1 MDFFIKGW
9 QFWPADPSPDA
20 GVSDLASSVCQW
32 PALPQVPAMQRRRLS
47 PLTKIAFDVAFS
59 QPVCADTPLVFASRH
74 GDLHKTLE
82 LLTDVV
88 QQQPL
93 SPTQFALSVH
103 NAIVGQ
109 YSIFQQHQAAH
120 SSVAGGDSS
129 LHYAVL
135 EAFGLMTDPQ
145 ITEVLVVYA
154 DQPVPE
160 LYQVF
165 VQQPHRPQ
173 AAALLLSKTQ
183 GEAVQL
189 QYQGLTN
196 DGSAQPTNSGTDA
209 KMVGR
214 PQGDTESDEMQALK
228 AFLFSE
234 QKSCEIHTK
243 SASWLWRRRAYV
255 AAV

>member
-9 QFWPADPSPDA
+9 QFWPAEPGSDA
-20 GVSDLASSVCQW
+20 GAFDQTSAEPAW

-59 QPVCADTPLVFASRH
+59 QAIDAGTPLVFASRH
-74 GDLHKTLE
+74 GDLPKTAE
-82 LLTDVV
+82 LLLDVA

-120 SSVAGGDSS
+120 SSVAAGDSS

-135 EAFGLMTDPQ
+135 EAYGLMSDAQ
-145 ITEVLVVYA
+145 VTEVLVVYA

-160 LYQVF
+160 LYQCF
-165 VQQPHRPQ
+165 CPQPVSAR
-173 AAALLLSKTQ
+173 AAALLLSKTE
-183 GEAVQL
+183 GEAMRLNYLPAAAEPVQDEVAAL
-189 QYQGLTN
+189 QAFLQ
-196 DGSAQPTNSGTDA
+196 SAQPGCVIQT
-209 KMVGR
+209 
-214 PQGDTESDEMQALK
+214 Q
-228 AFLFSE
+228 
-234 QKSCEIHTK
+234 
-243 SASWLWRRRAYV
+243 SAGWQWQRRHHV
-255 AAV
+255 AEA